1 MITPQQPFLSLRGL
15 PQRLSQHVMQHLSPG
30 NANTPCSA
38 RSWPAASGCS
48 G

>member
-1 MITPQQPFLSLRGL
+1 MSTPQQSFQALRGL
-15 PQRLSQHVMQHLSPG
+15 PQRLSQHLSPG

-38 RSWPAASGCS
+38 LCWPAESGCS